1 MRASEPEDA
10 SLVVSLF
17 TGHKALFAEVLM
29 GLEKKFGPMELL
41 SEALD
46 FSTTDYYTEEFG
58 AGLKRK
64 IVSFERLIPMTGLAE
79 IKLFTNGLEGAFAK
93 DGKRLINIDPGYLT
107 LERFVLAS
115 CKNFPQ
121 RIYLGGGVFADLTLV
136 YSDNDWR
143 TLEWTYPDYR
153 DRGMME
159 TLKEVRKRYAVKIK
173 RGLRLD

>member
-1 MRASEPEDA
+1 MKASEPEDA
-10 SLVVSLF
+10 NLVISLF
-17 TGHKALFAEVLM
+17 TGRKALFTEALKSI
-29 GLEKKFGPMELL
+29 EKRFGPLEFL

-46 FSTTDYYTEEFG
+46 FSGTDYYRDEFG
-58 AGLKRK
+58 TGLKRK
-64 IVSFERLIPMTGLAE
+64 IVSFEGLISMTGLAE
-79 IKLFTNGLEGAFAK
+79 IKLFTNGLEGGFTK

-121 RIYLGGGVFADLTLV
+121 RIYLGGGVFADLTLI

-143 TLEWTYPDYR
+143 TLEWTYPDYG
-153 DRGMME
+153 DRGMKAL
-159 TLKEVRKRYAVKIK
+159 LKEVRKRYAVKIK

>member
-1 MRASEPEDA
+1 MKASEPEDA
-10 SLVVSLF
+10 NLVVSLF
-17 TGHKALFAEVLM
+17 TGQKALFTEVLK
-29 GLEKKFGPMELL
+29 GLVNKFGPPEIL
-41 SEALD
+41 SEARD
-46 FSTTDYYTEEFG
+46 FSAVDYYAEEFG
-58 AGLKRK
+58 AGLGRK
-64 IVSFERLIPMTGLAE
+64 IVSFERLVPMTGLAG
-79 IKLFTNGLEGAFAK
+79 IKLFTNWLEDAFAK

-121 RIYLGGGVFADLTLV
+121 RIYLGGGVFADLTLM

-153 DRGMME
+153 DRGMMAL
-159 TLKEVRKRYAVKIK
+159 LKEIRKRYAVKIK